1 MLAGMVKRFHDQYHD
16 WDMNPRVPISAK
28 PGAGSSTTPT
38 YLVSHLQ
45 QLALRGYDKESDG
58 RNLNLE
64 KMRHV
69 GK

>member
-38 YLVSHLQ
+38 YLVSYMQ
-45 QLALRGYDKESDG
+45 QLALRGYYKESEG

-64 KMRHV
+64 KMRYV